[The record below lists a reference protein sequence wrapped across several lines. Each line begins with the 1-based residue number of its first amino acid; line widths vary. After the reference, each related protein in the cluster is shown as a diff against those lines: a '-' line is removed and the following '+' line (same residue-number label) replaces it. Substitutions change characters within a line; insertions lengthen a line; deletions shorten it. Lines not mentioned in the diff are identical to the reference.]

1 MSVKQRILVELDC
14 LIDTPMAVLA
24 QHWPEKFAV
33 EDIGD
38 YRKRKDDFFW
48 KRWDIPKEEWLEK
61 YQGRNETILYDAVST
76 ELMVNIREVVGV
88 AAMRG
93 VTTPVFEPVELILN
107 TYPYNLSEEVQ
118 REMVTVLRE
127 LLLDSVKVSVTEIST
142 QDLTPQLI
150 KESYEVVF
158 TRDLIG
164 WLTVHPEVGE
174 HPIARVVFN
183 YPAVIHT
190 EDPELIDK
198 AIREKS
204 NPFTTAK
211 ATMAPFITMEAL
223 DVQLFCM
230 LDPKELD
237 L

>member
-1 MSVKQRILVELDC
+1 MSVKQRVLIELDC

-24 QHWPEKFAV
+24 QHWPDKFANV
-33 EDIGD
+33 DVAA
-38 YRKRKDDFFW
+38 YRQRQNDFFW
-48 KRWDIPKEEWLEK
+48 KLWDIPKEEWMAR
-61 YQGRNETILYDAVST
+61 YQERSELTLYEACPT
-76 ELMVNIREVVGV
+76 ELMVNIREVLGV

-93 VTTPVFEPVELILN
+93 VTTPVYEPVELVINTWPYDLLDNARDEILA
-107 TYPYNLSEEVQ
+107 
-118 REMVTVLRE
+118 VLRE
-127 LLLDSVKVSVTEIST
+127 ALLDSVKLSLCSIST
-142 QDLTPQLI
+142 QDLTPQLL
-150 KESYEVVF
+150 KESYEVLF

-174 HPIARVVFN
+174 HPCARVVFN

-190 EDPELIDK
+190 EDPEILEK
-198 AIREKS
+198 TIREKS

-230 LDPKELD
+230 LDPKLPD